1 MAIICRP
8 MRPRDVADC
17 VVIVAGHTAL
27 VDRYGDVLNSLRS
40 VWLSLLGREA
50 FRAYV
55 YKDVQDSSSLIVGV
69 GCSAIVSSDFLRKV
83 KTPPFFWIGPELTR
97 RVRDGN
103 SPLLSDKQ
111 VREANS
117 KGGVNL
123 VIWEGAT
130 HVDYV
135 DRTDLLNSFL
145 GTFIELH
152 RGFLLNEVVGNGFT
166 RGALAAVMRAGYL
179 LVSKTDGSYTDTV
192 DGSIHDVIGQPH
204 IVGLTR
210 ELAPGRAG
218 TWASSLFVYQAP
230 RFGFTASEQRLL
242 LTALLG
248 GTDNDLADERG
259 ISLSAVKKAWQSIYE
274 RVSVCDPELAPS
286 PHMSEAGAFERGKM
300 KKQRLIAYLH
310 DHPEELRPASE

>member
-8 MRPRDVADC
+8 MRPKDVADC
-17 VVIVAGHTAL
+17 VAVVAGHSTL
-27 VDRYGDVLNSLRS
+27 VGRYGDALNCLRS
-40 VWLSLLGREA
+40 VWLNLLGREA

-55 YKDVQDSSSLIVGV
+55 YKDVRDSSSPIVGV

-123 VIWEGAT
+123 MIWEGAT
-130 HVDYV
+130 HVQYV
-135 DRTDLLNSFL
+135 DRVDLLNSFL
-145 GTFIELH
+145 GTFIDLH

-166 RGALAAVMRAGYL
+166 RDTLAAVLRAGYL
-179 LVSKTDGSYTDTV
+179 LVSKTDGGYTDTI
-192 DGSIHDVIGQPH
+192 DGSIHDVIGEPH
-204 IVGLTR
+204 IVGMTR
-210 ELAPGRAG
+210 ELAPDRSA

-230 RFGFTASEQRLL
+230 RFSFSASEQRLL
-242 LTALLG
+242 LTAFLG
-248 GTDNDLADERG
+248 GTDEDLADELG
-259 ISLSAVKKAWQSIYE
+259 VSLSAVKKAWQSIYE
-274 RVSVCDPELAPS
+274 RVSACDPELAPA